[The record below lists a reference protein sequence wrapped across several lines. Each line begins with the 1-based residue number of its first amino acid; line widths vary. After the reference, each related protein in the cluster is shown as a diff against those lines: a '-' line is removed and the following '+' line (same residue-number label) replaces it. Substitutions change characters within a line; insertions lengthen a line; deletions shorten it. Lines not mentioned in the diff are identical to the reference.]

1 MQRFLPSYRK
11 VSAAA
16 ERGFW
21 LSSLF
26 AIVALVIL
34 LLVPSAQAA
43 PIVVDDSYDF
53 QTGPQG
59 WTATPVG
66 RNGFTP
72 PVTGGKQW
80 THTGN
85 QWSVNWSPV
94 NFPPD
99 IFATGNYL
107 TSPLI
112 DAGAQVGG
120 IAIDSFRISVAHK
133 FNFPTSTNAVPSAA
147 GQWAYSINNGPFV
160 GISGTNFQSGLVTT
174 PDPLFGASPLVGPPS
189 LVGQTALVTPAYV
202 PPSGGYP
209 DLFPLINGGASFTG
223 VTAGY
228 TDTGGIW
235 VPSVAVVTFEPTL
248 VDTFQVR
255 FINANL
261 GSNCPL
267 DAGWDIRFAQVDFA
281 APEPSSF
288 MLAGVGAAVVAAGY
302 IRRRRLRRLWNTSAR
317 AGCDGRG
324 PGKPSAFPAVDQVEK
339 GRA

>member
-1 MQRFLPSYRK
+1 MNQQCCKRRVESDCPEGC
-11 VSAAA
+11 AAA
-16 ERGFW
+16 GRGFW

-34 LLVPSAQAA
+34 LLAPTAQAA

-66 RNGFTP
+66 RNTYKP
-72 PVTGGKQW
+72 PATGGKQW

-85 QWSVNWSPV
+85 QWSVNWSAV

-107 TSPLI
+107 TSPPMDAGNQVGGALI
-112 DAGAQVGG
+112 DA
-120 IAIDSFRISVAHK
+120 FRISVAHK
-133 FNFPTSTNAVPSAA
+133 FNFPTSIGAVPSAA
-147 GQWAYSINNGPFV
+147 GQWAYSINNGPFI
-160 GISGTNFQSGLVTT
+160 GISGSNFQPGLVTT
-174 PDPLFGASPLVGPPS
+174 PDPLFGPSPLVGPPS

-202 PPSGGYP
+202 PPSGGYS

-223 VTAGY
+223 VTPGY

-235 VPSVAVVTFEPTL
+235 VPSVAIVAFAPTL
-248 VDTFQVR
+248 IDTFQLR

-261 GSNCPL
+261 GSSCPA

-281 APEPSSF
+281 APEPSSCV
-288 MLAGVGAAVVAAGY
+288 LAGVGAAVAAVGY
-302 IRRRRLRRLWNTSAR
+302 LRRRRLNTAP
-317 AGCDGRG
+317 RG
-324 PGKPSAFPAVDQVEK
+324 PA
-339 GRA
+339 